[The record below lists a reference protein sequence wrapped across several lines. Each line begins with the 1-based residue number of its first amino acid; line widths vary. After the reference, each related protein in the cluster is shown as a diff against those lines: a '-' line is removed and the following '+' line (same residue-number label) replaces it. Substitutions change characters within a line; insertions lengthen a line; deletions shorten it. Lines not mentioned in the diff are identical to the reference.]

1 MPKKKVTVKKAQSK
15 IKKLREDQNLTQAQL
30 AVFIGV
36 TSNTIQNWEKNVG
49 LDQLEK
55 YIKLCTILNC
65 KIEDLIDYVEDE
77 VDVET
82 VPQSKGFSV
91 EELRDLQKRW
101 EDTKTR

>member
-1 MPKKKVTVKKAQSK
+1 MSNEKVTVKKAQSK
-15 IKKLREDQNLTQAQL
+15 IKKLREQQNLTQAQL

-65 KIEDLIDYVEDE
+65 QIGDLIDYTENEGD
-77 VDVET
+77 DRT
-82 VPQSKGFSV
+82 KTQSKGFSV

-101 EDTKTR
+101 GDT